1 MSNSTVDQDVELL
14 PSPQQI
20 KELTLALVGCFIGMC
35 LYGAYTVLFVV
46 SSVGPSFDA
55 LAGYIYS
62 ERQIFFYSSISMFI
76 SITLFVIFT
85 IRRYSHALIT
95 YTFTTGQFPKT
106 YLHDWGQWDNWI
118 VTFFLGFVVWLGD
131 GLAVYRCYLIWDK
144 NFIVIAIPSALLL
157 TSINLVKLYLTPPRV
172 SNSVNLAAFLNP
184 SLVPENVVL
193 NNLRMV
199 YPVNIAQTTLTTS
212 LITWKIYA
220 QYRISKEA
228 GLHDMGSK
236 VNSLTIIRVVVES
249 AMIFTVQQII
259 LCATFYAGNP
269 AGAIFHGTLVPSIG
283 IVFLLISNRCYEAQI
298 ALENS
303 SNWELERIS
312 ALNWPESWGIPTT
325 LPNPELGPNRSP
337 PRDSA
342 SAGATLTFRQRQAED
357 LRFVGI
363 PTGTDES
370 KSDVELHDLGEGS
383 LKLRRSSS

>member
-1 MSNSTVDQDVELL
+1 
-14 PSPQQI
+14 
-20 KELTLALVGCFIGMC
+20 MC

-46 SSVGPSFDA
+46 SVRIKRKQRTPSTRPA
-55 LAGYIYS
+55 T
-62 ERQIFFYSSISMFI
+62 IFFYSSISMFI

-157 TSINLVKLYLTPPRV
+157 TSII